1 MAIFYVVVDMKR
13 SGSARESLATAQ
25 AFSAFNLDE
34 LDVVTAR
41 GDEPSDV
48 TTAREPGSPKKPGS
62 FDVTK
67 AEESV
72 VVTAREARSPVR
84 TENSQTSDAEDLTA
98 REALSPTPG
107 RAPQAEHNHKSRYS
121 TDFNMALVS
130 LCFMKNFQK
139 LLSILEHRAV
149 L

>member
-1 MAIFYVVVDMKR
+1 MKR
-13 SGSARESLATAQ
+13 SGSAETESCKKEELSKAKSESLAIAQ
-25 AFSAFNLDE
+25 AFSVFNLDE

-41 GDEPSDV
+41 SDDSSDV
-48 TTAREPGSPKKPGS
+48 TTGREPGSPRKPGS

-67 AEESV
+67 AEESA

-107 RAPQAEHNHKSRYS
+107 RTPPAEHNHKSRYT
-121 TDFNMALVS
+121 TDFNMAL
-130 LCFMKNFQK
+130 MP
-139 LLSILEHRAV
+139 
-149 L
+149 